1 MTLGFRPLSNT
12 GLMPTQLVYARFSF
26 LFIHLPGEHV
36 NQNLLLLA
44 LILGF
49 HLEPAWALLLIVIA
63 VGIKILPLAIAL
75 EIVGPTI
82 ISYIQKHRRNQHD
95 L

>member
-1 MTLGFRPLSNT
+1 
-12 GLMPTQLVYARFSF
+12 MPTQLVYARFPL
-26 LFIHLPGEHV
+26 LFFHLPGEHV

-49 HLEPAWALLLIVIA
+49 HLEPAWALLLIVVA